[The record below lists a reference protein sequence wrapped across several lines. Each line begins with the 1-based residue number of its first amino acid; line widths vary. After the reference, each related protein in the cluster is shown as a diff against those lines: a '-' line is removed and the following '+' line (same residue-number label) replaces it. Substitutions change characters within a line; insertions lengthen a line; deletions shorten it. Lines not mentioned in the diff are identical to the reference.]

1 MRRKTTAPRPERPS
15 PALGTVPYFAFMGI
29 FLVLPV
35 VANVLQAF
43 KSGGSW
49 STDSLARVLEPQYV
63 DAFVLTT
70 NLSLVTALAG
80 GALGLV
86 LAWALAGAQHPLW
99 LKNVLLSY
107 SAMASQSGG
116 VPLAFAFIA
125 TVGAQGLLTWLLPA
139 LLQGFRLDSFAG
151 VALVY
156 LYFQIPLMTVLM
168 LPALSGLRR
177 EWHEAATTLGAKP
190 GQYLKDIAL
199 PVLAPSLGG
208 ALLLLFANSF
218 SAYATAYALAGG
230 GLNLVPLLIGF
241 FIAGNVMIDES
252 FAAALATVMMFV
264 IVIAMGARTLL
275 DRRSRAWLDH

>member
-1 MRRKTTAPRPERPS
+1 MRRKPTARRPGRPS
-15 PALGTVPYFAFMGI
+15 PTMGTVPYFAFLGI

-49 STDSLARVLEPQYV
+49 STESMARVLEPQYV

-70 NLSLVTALAG
+70 NLSLVTALVG

-86 LAWALAGAQHPLW
+86 LAWALAGAQRPFW